1 MPGDGGVFVLP
12 GSHKALVTRPGD
24 LFGEYVRAQGLL
36 RLASAHCCL
45 TRSCC
50 RQGAD
55 ARAAA
60 GPGTDRAAEE
70 RAKAGT
76 EQQRRQTLA
85 QLPLE
90 VPDGCAKPAFDAGDM
105 LIMPEAT
112 LHGVMPWTA
121 AGRRR
126 RTFIL
131 RYTEDGTAWNGKN
144 SVAADDF
151 LSLAPPPPWTSR
163 LSAPTLMLMGHQPPQ
178 SLAGMSAAEIAGV
191 VRGGGAR
198 L

>member
-1 MPGDGGVFVLP
+1 MHRVC
-12 GSHKALVTRPGD
+12 
-24 LFGEYVRAQGLL
+24 FGWICTLL
-36 RLASAHCCL
+36 SDTC
-45 TRSCC
+45 SCC

-60 GPGTDRAAEE
+60 GSGTNRAAEE
-70 RAKAGT
+70 RAKAGP

-105 LIMPEAT
+105 LLMPEAT

-151 LSLAPPPPWTSR
+151 LSLAPPPSWTSR

>member
-1 MPGDGGVFVLP
+1 MPRCPHYQLGR
-12 GSHKALVTRPGD
+12 RPARGAQPA
-24 LFGEYVRAQGLL
+24 VR
-36 RLASAHCCL
+36 
-45 TRSCC
+45 
-50 RQGAD
+50 
-55 ARAAA
+55 
-60 GPGTDRAAEE
+60 
-70 RAKAGT
+70 
-76 EQQRRQTLA
+76 
-85 QLPLE
+85 
-90 VPDGCAKPAFDAGDM
+90 
-105 LIMPEAT
+105 
-112 LHGVMPWTA
+112 TA

-151 LSLAPPPPWTSR
+151 LSLAPPPAWTSR
-163 LSAPTLMLMGHQPPQ
+163 LSAPTLMLMGHHPPQ